1 MINYEFEFM
10 SKTPLYKVK
19 AKAKAKAKVIENQV
33 YDYVVAA
40 WCGYISYPAPNQCYV
55 FGFQYLLFD

>member
-10 SKTPLYKVK
+10 SKTPLYK

-33 YDYVVAA
+33 YDYVGAD
-40 WCGYISYPAPNQCYV
+40 WCGYISYPAPNQGYV
-55 FGFQYLLFD
+55 CGFQYLLFD

>member
-10 SKTPLYKVK
+10 SKTPLYK
-19 AKAKAKAKVIENQV
+19 AKVKAKAKVIENQV

-55 FGFQYLLFD
+55 CGFQYLLFD